1 MPIIFDTKGLINL
14 RPVLKPR
21 PGCGR
26 FSLESMPVSS
36 ADFRTALSR
45 FASGVTV
52 VTTKDAAGRKFGI
65 TVSAFCSVSLEP
77 PLVLVCVEKTTGS
90 HHAFEQSGRFA
101 VNVLTEEQA
110 QISEHFATLIE
121 DKFAS
126 VDHAVDEHGI
136 PLLQN
141 SLATLQCVLFKTL
154 DGGDH
159 SIFLGLVEHVTVR
172 EAGPLLYFKG
182 NYRTIAE

>member
-1 MPIIFDTKGLINL
+1 
-14 RPVLKPR
+14 
-21 PGCGR
+21 
-26 FSLESMPVSS
+26 MPVSS

-52 VTTKDAAGRKFGI
+52 VTTRDAAGKRFGI

-77 PLVLVCVEKTTGS
+77 PLVLICIEKTTGS
-90 HHAFEQSGRFA
+90 HHAFEESGRFT
-101 VNVLTEEQA
+101 VNILTDGQA
-110 QISEHFATLIE
+110 DLSEHFASLLD
-121 DKFAS
+121 DKFS
-126 VDHAVDEHGI
+126 TVDHAVDEHGI

-159 SIFLGLVEHVTVR
+159 SIFLGLVEHVIVR
-172 EAGPLLYFKG
+172 DAGPLLYFKSG
-182 NYRTIAE
+182 YRAIAD